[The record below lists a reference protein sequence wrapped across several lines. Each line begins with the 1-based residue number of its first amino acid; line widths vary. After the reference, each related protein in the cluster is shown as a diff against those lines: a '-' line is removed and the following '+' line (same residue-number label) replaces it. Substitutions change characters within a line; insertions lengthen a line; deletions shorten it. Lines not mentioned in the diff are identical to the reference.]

1 MPEDKLTPTQRL
13 RLECL
18 AQAAAIHASN
28 LYAFQKTEDI
38 VETARTYEAYLT
50 EGETDSAK

>member
-1 MPEDKLTPTQRL
+1 MTEDKLTPTQRL

-18 AQAAAIHASN
+18 AQATAAHSNN
-28 LYAFQKTEDI
+28 LYAFQKPEDI

-50 EGETDSAK
+50 EGETNSTK